1 MHGGVWGEGW
11 RDEPSAGGGG
21 AGDGGAAG
29 RRPKIQS
36 RPQSGGCFGNRERAP
51 EPTAFCSDAPP
62 RTTARAY
69 LARTNVSLR
78 RLGSTSRSIGASFD
92 AFFDFFTIAAP
103 TGIGTRARPFF
114 NSWLTAKAPR
124 APGPPPSRD
133 PARRSRPRTSSNRAE
148 PRRRCRAR
156 LHTEAGRPRFVC
168 GGGRRRPGSF
178 YPKER
183 RLCGNCSR
191 RETQGPCQ
199 TRPMKSRQISPA
211 PDDGGRRRRR
221 APG

>member
-1 MHGGVWGEGW
+1 MRGGGWWGRW

-78 RLGSTSRSIGASFD
+78 RLGSTSRSIGASFN

-103 TGIGTRARPFF
+103 TGIGTQAALRF
-114 NSWLTAKAPR
+114 NSWLTAKAPP

-168 GGGRRRPGSF
+168 GGGWRRPGSF

-183 RLCGNCSR
+183 LC
-191 RETQGPCQ
+191 
-199 TRPMKSRQISPA
+199 PA
-211 PDDGGRRRRR
+211 VQST
-221 APG
+221 

>member
-1 MHGGVWGEGW
+1 MRGGVWWGRW
-11 RDEPSAGGGG
+11 REEPSAGGGG

-103 TGIGTRARPFF
+103 TGIGTRALRFQF
-114 NSWLTAKAPR
+114 VADRESASGAG
-124 APGPPPSRD
+124 A
-133 PARRSRPRTSSNRAE
+133 AAVSRPRSTLPPADLFESRGTSPPLPREASHGSRAT
-148 PRRRCRAR
+148 ALR
-156 LHTEAGRPRFVC
+156 L
-168 GGGRRRPGSF
+168 RRRP
-178 YPKER
+178 
-183 RLCGNCSR
+183 
-191 RETQGPCQ
+191 
-199 TRPMKSRQISPA
+199 A
-211 PDDGGRRRRR
+211 P
-221 APG
+221 PGVFLP

>member
-1 MHGGVWGEGW
+1 MEGRTVSGRRWRGGRRCGGTTTENSIAATKW
-11 RDEPSAGGGG
+11 RMFWESRAGTRTNGVLLGCPSANDG
-21 AGDGGAAG
+21 A
-29 RRPKIQS
+29 RVPRS
-36 RPQSGGCFGNRERAP
+36 HERE
-51 EPTAFCSDAPP
+51 
-62 RTTARAY
+62 
-69 LARTNVSLR
+69 LAEIGFDIALDWRELR
-78 RLGSTSRSIGASFD
+78 RLLRLLHHRGANGNRHTST
-92 AFFDFFTIAAP
+92 P
-103 TGIGTRARPFF
+103 CF

-183 RLCGNCSR
+183 LCPAVQS
-191 RETQGPCQ
+191 TQTVPDDGR
-199 TRPMKSRQISPA
+199 TSRQISPA